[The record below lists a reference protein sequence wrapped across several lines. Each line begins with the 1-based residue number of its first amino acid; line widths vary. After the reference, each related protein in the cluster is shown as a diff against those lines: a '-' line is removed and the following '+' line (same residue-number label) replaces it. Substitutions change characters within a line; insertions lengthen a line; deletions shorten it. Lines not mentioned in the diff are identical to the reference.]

1 MNTLHMISEIPMAG
15 ETVSWNTTLAA
26 FVGAKV
32 WFVPMS
38 MHAMNFTL
46 MAEEDGNRRETGIHA
61 DSDLAPVRFQV
72 GVHLFAIQNGV
83 VSIRNR

>member
-15 ETVSWNTTLAA
+15 ETVPRNTTLAA
-26 FVGAKV
+26 FVGVKV

-38 MHAMNFTL
+38 MHTISFTL
-46 MAEEDGNRRETGIHA
+46 IAKKDRSRRETGIPA

-72 GVHLFAIQNGV
+72 GVHLFAIQNDV
-83 VSIRNR
+83 VNIRKG

>member
-32 WFVPMS
+32 WFVPMT
-38 MHAMNFTL
+38 MHTMSFTL
-46 MAEEDGNRRETGIHA
+46 MAKKDRNQRETGIPA
-61 DSDLAPVRFQV
+61 DSDLIPVRFQV
-72 GVHLFAIQNGV
+72 GVHLFAIQNDV
-83 VSIRNR
+83 ISIRNG